1 MALTKEKKEYIVLGI
16 VLLAMVFV
24 LYSYFNKGSDAPSPE
39 VSQTDVVGGLQVVP
53 MTGAV
58 SSKKVLDLH
67 SIGSSLNT
75 AVLQDPRF
83 KYLVTPAYPTV
94 NRAEVGL
101 QNPFVG
107 K

>member
-16 VLLAMVFV
+16 VLLAIIFV
-24 LYSYFNKGSDAPSPE
+24 LYSYFGKGKSATSPE
-39 VSQTDVVGGLQVVP
+39 ASKTDVVSGLQVVP

-58 SSKKVLDLH
+58 PSKKVLDLH

>member
-24 LYSYFNKGSDAPSPE
+24 LYSYFNKGSSAPSPE
-39 VSQTDVVGGLQVVP
+39 ESKTEVAGLQPVP

-58 SSKKVLDLH
+58 SSRKVLDLH

>member
-16 VLLAMVFV
+16 VLLAIVFV
-24 LYSYFNKGSDAPSPE
+24 LYSYLGKGSSTPDPE
-39 VSQTDVVGGLQVVP
+39 AVKNTSTENLQPVVTPGTQH
-53 MTGAV
+53 AR
-58 SSKKVLDLH
+58 KVLDLN

-83 KYLVTPAYPTV
+83 KYLVTPAYPIV
-94 NRAEVGL
+94 DKSEVGL

>member
-24 LYSYFNKGSDAPSPE
+24 LYSYFGKGSDAPSPE
-39 VSQTDVVGGLQVVP
+39 VSKTDVVSGLQPVP

-58 SSKKVLDLH
+58 STKKVLDLH
-67 SIGSSLNT
+67 SICSSLNT

-83 KYLVTPAYPTV
+83 KYLVTTAYPTV